1 MPEQHVLCV
10 ILSQLDRA
18 LGRRVSAREDM
29 TQLRASVAQDFSDQ
43 EPAMALVWLSAAAQ
57 QRDALLRCATQKPI
71 DRVAEGGFHR
81 HPVVQ
86 RVAIGVE
93 LIFTPGTPAERRAQV
108 RVANATLL
116 YRGLQLIAVEVGR
129 VTRTR
134 MGPYVHQLRDLVAL
148 HQSEE
153 HPNLVV

>member
-10 ILSQLDRA
+10 IVSQLDRA
-18 LGRRVSAREDM
+18 LGRHVPARKYV
-29 TQLRASVAQDFSDQ
+29 TQLRAPVTQDFSDQ

-57 QRDALLRCATQKPI
+57 QRDALLRCAAQNPI
-71 DRVAEGGFHR
+71 DRVAEGGLHR

-86 RVAIGVE
+86 RVAVSVE
-93 LIFTPGTPAERRAQV
+93 LIFTPGSPAERRAQV
-108 RVANATLL
+108 RVANAALL
-116 YRGLQLIAVEVGR
+116 YRDLQLIAVEVGR
-129 VTRTR
+129 VTRVR
-134 MGPYVHQLRDLVAL
+134 MGPYVNQLRYLVAA